1 MGHLARMGET
11 RSAFRVLVGKLEGK
25 IPLGTYRCRL
35 EDNIKMDIQE
45 IVWVAWTGLIWF
57 RIGTGG
63 GLL

>member
-1 MGHLARMGET
+1 MGE
-11 RSAFRVLVGKLEGK
+11 SRVAYRDLVGKTEEEK
-25 IPLGTYRCRL
+25 ILGRHKLRW

-45 IVWVAWTGLIWF
+45 VGWEWSGLIWF